1 MGTLIFF
8 ICLVTGIGL
17 FFYIKRSEQKQWKIS
32 GEKELKNKQ
41 YEHYKSLRIDD
52 PVSEETISLAT
63 RLKEYSNHQ
72 KWLKEILKVL
82 EEEYKIH
89 NLDIFSSNGVNLSE
103 KHEDVDNVFNNS
115 GQYEK
120 ICKYLQR
127 RSIKE
132 LQEDIENKLNNSEEN
147 SEEEEKDLQAIK
159 KNREEL
165 ENLKDRVL
173 SLIYE
178 KRDRPE
184 IIKII
189 KKENKDKEDFK
200 IWCENQVWN
209 INYYLNSE
217 IQEIKFKKSN

>member
-8 ICLVTGIGL
+8 ICLVIGIGL

-63 RLKEYSNHQ
+63 SLKEYSNHQ

-89 NLDIFSSNGVNLSE
+89 NLDIFSSNGVNLSV
-103 KHEDVDNVFNNS
+103 KHEDVDYVFNSS

-127 RSIKE
+127 RPINE
-132 LQEDIENKLNNSEEN
+132 LQEDIENKLNNSED
-147 SEEEEKDLQAIK
+147 SEEEKDLQAIK

-200 IWCENQVWN
+200 IWCENQIWN

>member
-63 RLKEYSNHQ
+63 SLKEYSNHQ

-132 LQEDIENKLNNSEEN
+132 LQEDIENKLNNSED
-147 SEEEEKDLQAIK
+147 SEEEKDLQAIK

-209 INYYLNSE
+209 INYFLNSE

>member
-8 ICLVTGIGL
+8 ICLVIGIGL
-17 FFYIKRSEQKQWKIS
+17 FFYIKKSEQKQWKIS

-103 KHEDVDNVFNNS
+103 KHEDVDCVFNNS

-120 ICKYLQR
+120 ICEYLQR
-127 RSIKE
+127 RPIKE
-132 LQEDIENKLNNSEEN
+132 LQEDIENMLSNSEEN
-147 SEEEEKDLQAIK
+147 SGEKKDLQVTK

>member
-8 ICLVTGIGL
+8 ICLVIGIGL
-17 FFYIKRSEQKQWKIS
+17 FLYIKRSEQKQWKIS

-120 ICKYLQR
+120 ICNYLQR

-159 KNREEL
+159 K
-165 ENLKDRVL
+165 K
-173 SLIYE
+173 
-178 KRDRPE
+178 
-184 IIKII
+184 
-189 KKENKDKEDFK
+189 
-200 IWCENQVWN
+200 
-209 INYYLNSE
+209 
-217 IQEIKFKKSN
+217 

>member
-8 ICLVTGIGL
+8 ICLVIGIGL

-103 KHEDVDNVFNNS
+103 KHEDVDYVFNNS

-120 ICKYLQR
+120 ICEYLQR
-127 RSIKE
+127 RPIKE
-132 LQEDIENKLNNSEEN
+132 LQEDIENMLSNSEEN
-147 SEEEEKDLQAIK
+147 LEEKKDLQVIK
-159 KNREEL
+159 KNREKL
-165 ENLKDRVL
+165 ENLKKRVL
-173 SLIYE
+173 YLIHE
-178 KRDRPE
+178 KKDRPE

-189 KKENKDKEDFK
+189 KKENNDKEDFK

>member
-8 ICLVTGIGL
+8 ICLVIGIGL

-103 KHEDVDNVFNNS
+103 KHEDVDCVFNNS

-120 ICKYLQR
+120 ICEYLQR
-127 RSIKE
+127 RPIKE
-132 LQEDIENKLNNSEEN
+132 LQEDIENMLSNSEEN
-147 SEEEEKDLQAIK
+147 SGEKKDLQVTK

>member
-8 ICLVTGIGL
+8 ICLVIGIGL

-89 NLDIFSSNGVNLSE
+89 NLDIFSSNGVHKNT
-103 KHEDVDNVFNNS
+103 NS
-115 GQYEK
+115 Y
-120 ICKYLQR
+120 KYCIAPQVV
-127 RSIKE
+127 SVGPYWTITG
-132 LQEDIENKLNNSEEN
+132 
-147 SEEEEKDLQAIK
+147 
-159 KNREEL
+159 
-165 ENLKDRVL
+165 VL
-173 SLIYE
+173 
-178 KRDRPE
+178 PT
-184 IIKII
+184 
-189 KKENKDKEDFK
+189 
-200 IWCENQVWN
+200 
-209 INYYLNSE
+209 
-217 IQEIKFKKSN
+217 

>member
-8 ICLVTGIGL
+8 ICLVIGIGL

-103 KHEDVDNVFNNS
+103 KHEDVDYVFNKS

-127 RSIKE
+127 RPIKE
-132 LQEDIENKLNNSEEN
+132 LQEDIENKLNYSED
-147 SEEEEKDLQAIK
+147 SEEEKDLQAIK

-200 IWCENQVWN
+200 IWCENQIWN

>member
-8 ICLVTGIGL
+8 ICLVIGIGL
-17 FFYIKRSEQKQWKIS
+17 FLYIKRSEQKQWKIS

-127 RSIKE
+127 RPIKE
-132 LQEDIENKLNNSEEN
+132 LQEDIENKLNNSED
-147 SEEEEKDLQAIK
+147 SEEEKDLQAIK

-165 ENLKDRVL
+165 ENLKNRVL

-189 KKENKDKEDFK
+189 KKENKDKENFK

-209 INYYLNSE
+209 INYCLNSE

>member
-1 MGTLIFF
+1 M
-8 ICLVTGIGL
+8 
-17 FFYIKRSEQKQWKIS
+17 
-32 GEKELKNKQ
+32 
-41 YEHYKSLRIDD
+41 
-52 PVSEETISLAT
+52 
-63 RLKEYSNHQ
+63 
-72 KWLKEILKVL
+72 
-82 EEEYKIH
+82 
-89 NLDIFSSNGVNLSE
+89 SE
-103 KHEDVDNVFNNS
+103 KHEDVDYVFNNS

-127 RSIKE
+127 RPIKE
-132 LQEDIENKLNNSEEN
+132 LQEDIENKLNNSED
-147 SEEEEKDLQAIK
+147 SEEEKDLQAIK

-200 IWCENQVWN
+200 IWCENP
-209 INYYLNSE
+209 S
-217 IQEIKFKKSN
+217 S

>member
-8 ICLVTGIGL
+8 ICLVIGIGL

-115 GQYEK
+115 GQYEN
-120 ICKYLQR
+120 ICEYLQR
-127 RSIKE
+127 RPIKE

-147 SEEEEKDLQAIK
+147 SEEEKNLQAIK

-165 ENLKDRVL
+165 ENLKNRVL

-209 INYYLNSE
+209 INYFLNSE

>member
-8 ICLVTGIGL
+8 ICLVIGIGL

-103 KHEDVDNVFNNS
+103 KHEDVDYVFNSS

-127 RSIKE
+127 RPIKE
-132 LQEDIENKLNNSEEN
+132 LQEDIENKLNYSED
-147 SEEEEKDLQAIK
+147 SEEEKDLQAIK